1 MGVTTPILSAAS
13 TSITELKR
21 NPMAVI
27 SQSDGEPVVVLNHN
41 KPTFYCVPAATYE
54 AMVDQLEDQALLLLA
69 LGRQDGR
76 EVEVLLD
83 DL

>member
-1 MGVTTPILSAAS
+1 MSVTTPILSTAS

-27 SQSDGEPVVVLNHN
+27 SQGDGEPVVVLNHN
-41 KPTFYCVPAATYE
+41 KPAFYCVPAATYE
-54 AMVDQLEDQALLLLA
+54 AMVEQLEDRALLLLA

-76 EVEVLLD
+76 EVEVSLD

>member
-1 MGVTTPILSAAS
+1 
-13 TSITELKR
+13 
-21 NPMAVI
+21 MAVI

-41 KPTFYCVPAATYE
+41 KPAFYCVPADTYE
-54 AMVDQLEDQALLLLA
+54 AMVEQLEDQALLLLA

-76 EVEVLLD
+76 EVEVSLD